1 MNIFR
6 TTVFITTFFFHF
18 FPLFSQEKSNPGISG
33 PEQLLPDS
41 IHHIINEK
49 TSADSLQ
56 TTTDGGENQQDSL
69 KIQVDSLDTKTIDG
83 DIETT
88 IQYSAKDSITMD
100 VVNQIVSLYGKAQIK
115 YGNIELTA
123 AFIEINYLTNIIT
136 ALGSEDTTGMLTEKP
151 VFKDGP
157 ETYETDNMKY
167 NFKTRK
173 AIIDGVVTQ
182 QGEAYMHGTK
192 VYKNQFD
199 ELFISKA
206 RYTTCNLAE
215 PHFFIESKKL
225 KVIPEEKV
233 ISGPFYIRIKD
244 IPTPIGFLFGM
255 FPVPR
260 QKSSGIIVPAYGEE
274 KRRGFFLKNGGY
286 YFALSDYMDLQLMGE
301 IYSKGSWGLN
311 MATSY
316 TKRYKYSGRLNMRY
330 NNQKAQIEG
339 DSTNTNDFWI
349 NWSHAPKSKGVSR
362 FSASVSAGTSTY
374 NQNNPTRDLQNTI
387 NQDFNS
393 SISYSTAIRGTP
405 FNLSVNGRLQQN
417 VNTGI
422 MNVMLPEMALNMN
435 RLYPF
440 KSMKGRNNPLKK
452 ISLSWNMS
460 GTNRMSNTVL
470 ANPGF
475 DVVGFD
481 PHDQD
486 TLKFNSDNI
495 GALWDRAQTGVKHI
509 IPLSTTMSLFKYIQ
523 ISPSFHYQEIWYF
536 KQMNYEWVDSE
547 NAVKID
553 TLDKFSRLY
562 SYGGAL
568 SLDTRLYGV
577 KYFKKDA
584 KVQAIRHIFQ
594 PNAGMSFSPDF
605 SDEKYDYYQ
614 EVQIDTL
621 GNTRRLSRYPNAVYG
636 TPTSGKNASAFF
648 GITNNLELKVKSKSD
663 TTDKA
668 TKVVIFDNLSFNSS
682 YNFLADSFKLAPIRF
697 SGRTRLFKNKLNL
710 NFGATI
716 DPYIYQ
722 LDSIYYTSGK
732 KRVVQR
738 RRDIFAWDTGQ
749 GLGQISQA
757 QFSLSINLNPKARE
771 RENELADKQKE
782 LSPDEQ
788 LQMQFIRNNPELY
801 VDFKI
806 PWNLRLNYNFNFTKR
821 GYEDSRIT
829 QAIQMSGNVTLT
841 EKWSIGFQSGF
852 DIQNQKFTTTNFN
865 ITRDLHCWQ
874 MNFSW
879 TPFGRYESYFLTIN
893 AKSSLLQDLKINKQ
907 SSWWDN

>member
-1 MNIFR
+1 VNIFK

-18 FPLFSQEKSNPGISG
+18 FPLFGQDESTPGIPR
-33 PEQLLPDS
+33 PEQYLSDS
-41 IHHIINEK
+41 IHNIPNEN
-49 TSADSLQ
+49 TFADSLQ
-56 TTTDGGENQQDSL
+56 TTTGGEGSQQDSL
-69 KIQVDSLDTKTIDG
+69 KILADSLNSEIING

-88 IQYSAKDSITMD
+88 IKYSAQDSIAMD
-100 VVNQIVSLYGKAQIK
+100 VVNQIVTLYGKAQIT

-123 AFIEINYLTNIIT
+123 AYIEINYLTNIIT
-136 ALGSEDTTGMLTEKP
+136 ALGSEDSTGMLTEKP
-151 VFKDGP
+151 VFKDGAD
-157 ETYETDNMKY
+157 TYETDDMKY

-182 QGEAYMHGTK
+182 QGDAFMHGTK

-215 PHFFIESKKL
+215 PHFYIESKKL
-225 KVIPEEKV
+225 KVIPDEKV
-233 ISGPFYIRIKD
+233 ISGPFYIRIMD
-244 IPTPIGFLFGM
+244 IPTPLGFLFGM

-260 QKSSGIIVPAYGEE
+260 KKSSGIIVPSYGEE

-286 YFALSDYMDLQLMGE
+286 YFAISDYMDLQLMGE

-316 TKRYKYSGRLNMRY
+316 TKRYKYGGRLNMRY
-330 NNQKAQIEG
+330 NNQKSYTEG
-339 DSTNTNDFWI
+339 DSTHSNDFWI
-349 NWSHAPKSKGVSR
+349 NWSHSPKSKGASR

-374 NQNNPTRDLQNTI
+374 NQNNPTYDLRNTI

-393 SISYSTAIRGTP
+393 SVSYSTAIRGTP
-405 FNLSVNGRLQQN
+405 FNLSVNSRLQQN

-422 MNVMLPEMALNMN
+422 INVLLPEMALNMT

-440 KSMKGRNNPLKK
+440 KSLNGRNNPLKK

-460 GTNRMSNTVL
+460 ASNRMSNSVL
-470 ANPGF
+470 PNPGF
-475 DVVGFD
+475 DVVNFN

-495 GALWDRAQTGVKHI
+495 STLWDRAQAGVKHI
-509 IPLSTTMSLFKYIQ
+509 IPLSTSMSLFKFIQ
-523 ISPSFHYQEIWYF
+523 FSPSFHYQEIWYF
-536 KQMNYEWVDSE
+536 KQMDYQWADSE
-547 NAVKID
+547 NAVKVD

-562 SYGGAL
+562 SYGGSL

-584 KVQAIRHIFQ
+584 KIQAVRHIFQ

-605 SDEKYDYYQ
+605 SGEKYNYYQ
-614 EVQIDTL
+614 ETQIDSL
-621 GNTRRLSRYPNAVYG
+621 GNTKRLSRYPNFIYG
-636 TPTSGKNASAFF
+636 TPTAGKNASAFF

-663 TTDKA
+663 TTDEA
-668 TKVVIFDNLSFNSS
+668 TKVVIFDNLSFSS
-682 YNFLADSFKLAPIRF
+682 SFNFLADSFKLAPIRF

-722 LDSIYYTSGK
+722 LDSVYYTSGK
-732 KRVVQR
+732 RYVSQR
-738 RRDIFAWDTGQ
+738 KRDIFAWDSGQ

-757 QFSLSINLNPKARE
+757 QFSLSINLNPKARD

-782 LSPDEQ
+782 LSADEQ
-788 LQMQFIRNNPELY
+788 MQLQFIRNNPELY
-801 VDFKI
+801 VDFEI

-829 QAIQMSGNVTLT
+829 QAIQMSGNITLT
-841 EKWSIGFQSGF
+841 EKWSVGFQSGF
-852 DIQNQKFTTTNFN
+852 DIQNQKFTNTNFN
-865 ITRDLHCWQ
+865 ITRNLHCWQ

-879 TPFGRYESYFLTIN
+879 TPFGRYQSYYLTIN